1 MPLIKV
7 NYPANARLVN
17 DQLIEIATFDILPTD
32 YIFDALFEFDLD
44 QEEPLND

>member
-32 YIFDALFEFDLD
+32 DIYGALFEFELD
-44 QEEPLND
+44 EEEPLDD